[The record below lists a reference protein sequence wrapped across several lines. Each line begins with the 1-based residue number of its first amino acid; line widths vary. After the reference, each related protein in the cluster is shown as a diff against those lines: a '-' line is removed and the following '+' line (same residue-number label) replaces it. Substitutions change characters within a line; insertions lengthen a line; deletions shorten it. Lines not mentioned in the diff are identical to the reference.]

1 MWPGKSGWNF
11 PRAAFGTHDLETAKG
26 DPLKTYILRLY
37 RFEKD
42 RPRGLV
48 GVLEEVGKRGKMAF
62 TNYDELWEILN
73 SPKGISPGKKKATKE
88 SGGKGGDREAET
100 CRGHVKGDC

>member
-1 MWPGKSGWNF
+1 MRPGKNGRNF

-73 SPKGISPGKKKATKE
+73 SPKGISPGKKTGHE
-88 SGGKGGDREAET
+88 RERREG
-100 CRGHVKGDC
+100 R